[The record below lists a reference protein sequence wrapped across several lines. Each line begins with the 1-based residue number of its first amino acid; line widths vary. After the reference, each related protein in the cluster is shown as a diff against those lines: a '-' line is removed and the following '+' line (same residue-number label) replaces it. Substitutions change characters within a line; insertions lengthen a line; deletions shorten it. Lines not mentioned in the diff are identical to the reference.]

1 MAKRKEEMPKEEKGE
16 EISTA
21 RKFKVVY
28 SLGRNGKQY
37 SPGDIVELNLT
48 DEEEVRLVG
57 QSLEEIKE
65 I

>member
-1 MAKRKEEMPKEEKGE
+1 M
-16 EISTA
+16 A

-28 SLGRNGKQY
+28 SLGRNGNLY

-65 I
+65 L

>member
-1 MAKRKEEMPKEEKGE
+1 MARKKAEMSKEEKGE
-16 EISTA
+16 EISMA

-28 SLGRNGKQY
+28 SLGRNGNLY

-65 I
+65 L